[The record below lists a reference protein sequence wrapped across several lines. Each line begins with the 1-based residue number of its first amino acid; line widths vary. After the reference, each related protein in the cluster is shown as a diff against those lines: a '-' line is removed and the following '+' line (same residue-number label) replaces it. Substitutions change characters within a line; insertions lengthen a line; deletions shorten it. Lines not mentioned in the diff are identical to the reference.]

1 MLIFQI
7 NDLRKQIPK
16 FIVLK
21 EERKYMKEKVVLEK
35 DMQASHSADRPLD
48 RNSILLR
55 TVLQAA
61 ISSQW
66 VMTCEIMPIY
76 PP

>member
-21 EERKYMKEKVVLEK
+21 EERKYMKEKV
-35 DMQASHSADRPLD
+35 R
-48 RNSILLR
+48 
-55 TVLQAA
+55 
-61 ISSQW
+61 
-66 VMTCEIMPIY
+66 IMSRFRAFATGKME
-76 PP
+76 